1 MRMVGEVRGEQTAL
15 FVCRTPE
22 GRLERKGI
30 LLELDRDGIR
40 HDAIRLGGGSWRG
53 NLRGHFARGESTSTE
68 LAPKILSSSRR
79 NPFSETG
86 IAAKP
91 FAGKSA

>member
-15 FVCRTPE
+15 FVCRTPD

-40 HDAIRLGGGSWRG
+40 RDVIRLGGGNWRG
-53 NLRGHFARGESTSTE
+53 NLRGHFARGESTST
-68 LAPKILSSSRR
+68 
-79 NPFSETG
+79 
-86 IAAKP
+86 
-91 FAGKSA
+91 